1 MGKKTGNGVL
11 LLPEILYYSPPKQV
25 GKLTTKKGDKTPKP
39 NQSDISPE
47 SGCETPKQRL
57 HDHVTAVV
65 AHGSWAGNAKN
76 SVLYPP
82 KMGRI
87 VIFHA
92 TSLEPVRRRDDTQ
105 NSGST

>member
-65 AHGSWAGNAKN
+65 AHRSWAGNAKN
-76 SVLYPP
+76 SVL
-82 KMGRI
+82 
-87 VIFHA
+87 
-92 TSLEPVRRRDDTQ
+92 
-105 NSGST
+105 